1 MMLPAFMQESDWL
14 RAVCERDRWVGICGR
29 RKKKIK
35 TKEGVMWSWTFW
47 GGVWESG
54 GEECRAAGRQNVNVR
69 EVFHARLNKSCEV
82 VRGAGVRSCSSC
94 SYCIMT
100 LNYSCLPHCGSGS
113 LVSIFGLNSTS
124 TVFPLFCLFY
134 LFFFK
139 WSDCVANSLH
149 TLMVSQCSS
158 QCNRSR
164 PSWIDLLFFF
174 KRGRSARNREKK
186 IKCFRLWNFSL
197 YCALTRDW
205 QVQPV
210 SLKCFLPC
218 CWWQKTQLPR
228 QSHCTQ

>member
-1 MMLPAFMQESDWL
+1 MKWCFLRSCKSQTGCVQCVNVTGGWES
-14 RAVCERDRWVGICGR
+14 GR
-29 RKKKIK
+29 RKKKKIK

-124 TVFPLFCLFY
+124 TVFPLFCLFSFIY
-134 LFFFK
+134 SFFFFFQMK
-139 WSDCVANSLH
+139 WLCSKLTTH
-149 TLMVSQCSS
+149 TDGFTVQQPVQQESTVLDWFV
-158 QCNRSR
+158 
-164 PSWIDLLFFF
+164 FF

-186 IKCFRLWNFSL
+186 
-197 YCALTRDW
+197 
-205 QVQPV
+205 
-210 SLKCFLPC
+210 
-218 CWWQKTQLPR
+218 
-228 QSHCTQ
+228 